1 MKKFLTVLTAGA
13 MALSLAACSSS
24 SSSSSAGSSQAASSG
39 SSSTAST
46 ASASSTGSGKR
57 VTLAKENDV
66 ISMDTS
72 YATDGM
78 SFEMIAATIEGLE
91 SMDKDGNPIPAIA
104 ESYDVSDD
112 ELTYT
117 FHLRDASWD
126 NGTPVT
132 ADDFVFAWEETVHNP
147 AAEYAYLYTQDGAC
161 VEGADDI
168 VYNEKTDGKLGIKAV
183 DDKTFEVKLSKK
195 CPYFVSLMTF
205 PVFYPINEEFFK
217 EQGDNYALTADGLL
231 ANGPYKLVDWT
242 KGSSLTLDKNESY
255 WDKDNVKVDGID
267 VKIVPEAS
275 TSALDFES
283 GNTDFTKLNSTLVD
297 KYKDNEAYTS
307 YLEGYLWYLQ
317 YNMAN
322 EYLANANIR
331 KAIGTI
337 VDREN
342 LVENVLKD
350 GSIAIGGF
358 VPQDFAAGPDGK
370 DYTDGAKK
378 FYTEVGDDAVKA
390 ATKFWEDGLKELG
403 KEGQSV
409 TLRLLY
415 EPADPAKPA
424 AEFIQSELQ
433 KLPGLTIEMVSQEKE
448 NRIELQKARDFDI
461 VLTRWGP
468 DYADPTTYLNL
479 MITGNSYNYGD
490 YTNSNYDQMMQDAA
504 DAATPEERWT
514 KLHEA
519 EELLMEDSPVVGIFQ
534 VGGASLVNPKVT
546 GIESHSFGVPYI
558 YKNLEKAD

>member
-1 MKKFLTVLTAGA
+1 MKKFLTVLTAGT

-24 SSSSSAGSSQAASSG
+24 SSSSSTGSGQSAA
-39 SSSTAST
+39 SSTASSAA
-46 ASASSTGSGKR
+46 ASATNTGTGKR

-91 SMDKDGNPIPAIA
+91 TMDKDGNPVPAIA

-117 FHLRDASWD
+117 FHLRDANWD

-132 ADDFVFAWEETVHNP
+132 ANDFVFAWEETVHNP
-147 AAEYAYLYTQDGAC
+147 AAEYSYLFTQDGAC

-168 VYNEKTDGKLGIKAV
+168 VYNEKTDGKLSIKAV

-231 ANGPYKLVDWT
+231 ANGPYKLTDWT
-242 KGSSLTLDKNESY
+242 KGASLTLDKNDAY

-317 YNMAN
+317 YNYAN

-337 VDREN
+337 IDREN

-370 DYTDGAKK
+370 DYTEGAKK
-378 FYTEVGDDAVKA
+378 FYSEVGDDAVKA

-403 KEGQSV
+403 KEGQPV

-448 NRIELQKARDFDI
+448 NRIELQKQRDFDI

-490 YTNSNYDQMMQDAA
+490 YSNKEYDEKMKEAA
-504 DAATPEERWT
+504 DAKTDEERW
-514 KLHEA
+514 KLLHEA
-519 EELLMEDSPVVGIFQ
+519 EEILMEDSPVIGVFQ
-534 VGGASLVNPKVT
+534 VGGASLIADNVT
-546 GIESHSFGVPYI
+546 GIENHSFGVPYL
-558 YKNLEKAD
+558 YKNLKKTAE

>member
-1 MKKFLTVLTAGA
+1 MKKFLTVLTAGT

-24 SSSSSAGSSQAASSG
+24 SSSSSTGSGQSAA
-39 SSSTAST
+39 SSTASSAA
-46 ASASSTGSGKR
+46 ASATNTGTGKR

-91 SMDKDGNPIPAIA
+91 TMDKDGNPVPAIA

-117 FHLRDASWD
+117 FHLRDANWD

-132 ADDFVFAWEETVHNP
+132 ANDFVFAWEETVHNP
-147 AAEYAYLYTQDGAC
+147 AAEYSYLFTQDGAC
-161 VEGADDI
+161 VEGANDI
-168 VYNEKTDGKLGIKAV
+168 VYNEKTDGKLSIKAV

-231 ANGPYKLVDWT
+231 ANGPYKLTDWT
-242 KGSSLTLDKNESY
+242 KGASLTLDKNDAY

-317 YNMAN
+317 YNYAN

-337 VDREN
+337 IDREN

-370 DYTDGAKK
+370 DYTEGAKK
-378 FYTEVGDDAVKA
+378 FYSEVGDDAVKA

-403 KEGQSV
+403 KEGQPV

-448 NRIELQKARDFDI
+448 NRIELQKQRDFDI

-490 YTNSNYDQMMQDAA
+490 YTNSNYDQMMEDAA
-504 DAATPEERWT
+504 NAATPEERWT

>member
-1 MKKFLTVLTAGA
+1 MKKLVTVLSAGA
-13 MALSLAACSSS
+13 MALSLAACGQ
-24 SSSSSAGSSQAASSG
+24 SSAPAST
-39 SSSTAST
+39 SSTASSAQSST
-46 ASASSTGSGKR
+46 ASASNASTGKR
-57 VTLAKENDV
+57 VSLAKENDV

-78 SFEMIAATIEGLE
+78 SFEMIAATVEGLE

-117 FHLRDASWD
+117 FHLRDANWD

-132 ADDFVFAWEETVHNP
+132 ADDFVFAWNTTVTNP
-147 AAEYAYLYTQDGAC
+147 AAEYSYLYTQDGAC
-161 VEGADDI
+161 VKNADEI
-168 VYNEKTDGKLGIKAV
+168 VYDGKTDEKLDIKAV
-183 DDKTFEVKLSKK
+183 DDKTFEVNLSKK

-217 EQGDNYALTADGLL
+217 EKGDSYALSAENLL
-231 ANGPYKLVDWT
+231 ANGPYKLVNWT
-242 KGSSLTLDKNESY
+242 KGTSLTLDKNESY
-255 WDKDNVKVDGID
+255 WDAANVNVDGID

-297 KYKDNEAYTS
+297 KYKDNPSYTS

-317 YNMAN
+317 YNLN
-322 EYLANANIR
+322 NKDLQNKNLR
-331 KAIGTI
+331 KAIATVI
-337 VDREN
+337 DREN
-342 LVENVLKD
+342 LVDNVLKD

-358 VPQDFAAGPDGK
+358 VPESFAAGPDGK

-378 FYTEVGDDAVKA
+378 FYTEVGDDGLKA
-390 ATKFWEDGLKELG
+390 AEKYWDEAKKELG
-403 KEGQSV
+403 VDSL
-409 TLRLLY
+409 TLKLLY
-415 EPADPAKPA
+415 EPADPSKPA

-461 VLTRWGP
+461 VLTRWDP

-490 YTNSNYDQMMQDAA
+490 YTNSEYDAMMQDAA
-504 DAATPEERWT
+504 NAANPEERWE
-514 KLHEA
+514 KLHQA

-534 VGGASLVNPKVT
+534 VGGASLVNQKVT

-558 YKNLEKAD
+558 YKNLKKAD

>member
-1 MKKFLTVLTAGA
+1 
-13 MALSLAACSSS
+13 
-24 SSSSSAGSSQAASSG
+24 
-39 SSSTAST
+39 
-46 ASASSTGSGKR
+46 
-57 VTLAKENDV
+57 
-66 ISMDTS
+66 
-72 YATDGM
+72 M

-91 SMDKDGNPIPAIA
+91 TMDKDGNPVPAIA

-117 FHLRDASWD
+117 FHLRDANWD

-132 ADDFVFAWEETVHNP
+132 ANDFVFAWEETVHNP
-147 AAEYAYLYTQDGAC
+147 AAEYSYLFTQDGAC

-168 VYNEKTDGKLGIKAV
+168 VYNEKTDGKLSIKAV

-231 ANGPYKLVDWT
+231 ANGPYKLTDWT
-242 KGSSLTLDKNESY
+242 KGASLTLDKNDAY

-317 YNMAN
+317 YNYAN

-337 VDREN
+337 IDREN

-370 DYTDGAKK
+370 DYTEGAKK
-378 FYTEVGDDAVKA
+378 FYSEVGDDAVKA

-403 KEGQSV
+403 KEGQPV

-448 NRIELQKARDFDI
+448 NRIEKQKARDFDI

-490 YTNSNYDQMMQDAA
+490 YHSEAYDAKMEEAA
-504 DAATPEERWT
+504 NAATPEERWT
-514 KLHEA
+514 ALQEA
-519 EELLMEDSPVVGIFQ
+519 EKILMEDSPVVGVFQ
-534 VGGASLVNPKVT
+534 VGGAALKNPKVT
-546 GIESHSFGVPYI
+546 GIEDHSFGVPYI
-558 YKNLEKAD
+558 YKNVKIEE

>member
-1 MKKFLTVLTAGA
+1 MKKLLSVLTAGT
-13 MALSLAACSSS
+13 MALSLAACSN
-24 SSSSSAGSSQAASSG
+24 
-39 SSSTAST
+39 SSSTTGS
-46 ASASSTGSGKR
+46 SAAPESSTGSSAETTSASAASTGKR

-78 SFEMIAATIEGLE
+78 SFEMIAATVEGLE
-91 SMDKDGNPIPAIA
+91 SMDKAGNPIPGIA

-117 FHLRDASWD
+117 FHLRDANWD

-132 ADDFVFAWEETVHNP
+132 ANDFVFAWEETVHNP
-147 AAEYAYLYTQDGAC
+147 SAEYSYLYTQDGAC
-161 VEGADDI
+161 IEGADEI
-168 VYNEKTDGKLGIKAV
+168 VYDQKEDGKLSIKAV

-217 EQGDNYALTADGLL
+217 EQGDNYALTADALL
-231 ANGPYKLVDWT
+231 ANGPYKLTDWT
-242 KGSSLTLDKNESY
+242 KGSSLTLDKNTSY
-255 WDKDNVKVDGID
+255 WDADNVKVDGID

-283 GNTDFTKLNSTLVD
+283 GNTDITKLNSTLVD
-297 KYKDNEAYTS
+297 KYKDSESYTS

-317 YNMAN
+317 FNYAN

-331 KAIGTI
+331 KAIGTVI
-337 VDREN
+337 DRVD
-342 LVENVLKD
+342 LVDNVLKD

-370 DYTDGAKK
+370 DYSEGAEK
-378 FYTEVGDDAVKA
+378 FFTAVGQDAVDA
-390 ATKFWEDGLKELG
+390 ATKYWEDGLKELG
-403 KEGQSV
+403 KEGESV
-409 TLRLLY
+409 TLSLLY
-415 EPADPAKPA
+415 EPADPSKPA
-424 AEFIQSELQ
+424 AEYIQSQLQ

-448 NRIELQKARDFDI
+448 NRIEKQKARDFDI

-479 MITGNSYNYGD
+479 MLEGNSYNYGD
-490 YTNSNYDQMMQDAA
+490 YVNPAYDALITDAA
-504 DAATPEERWT
+504 NAATPEERWE

-519 EELLMEDSPVVGIFQ
+519 EKLLMEDAPVIGVFQ
-534 VGGASLVNPKVT
+534 VGGATLVNPKVT

>member
-1 MKKFLTVLTAGA
+1 MKKLLSVLTAGT
-13 MALSLAACSSS
+13 MALSLAACSN
-24 SSSSSAGSSQAASSG
+24 
-39 SSSTAST
+39 SSSTTGS
-46 ASASSTGSGKR
+46 SAAPESSTGSSAETTSASAASTGKR

-78 SFEMIAATIEGLE
+78 SFEMIAATVEGLE
-91 SMDKDGNPIPAIA
+91 SMDKAGNPIPGIA

-117 FHLRDASWD
+117 FHLRDANWD

-132 ADDFVFAWEETVHNP
+132 ANDFVFAWEETVHNP
-147 AAEYAYLYTQDGAC
+147 SAEYSYLYTQDGAC
-161 VEGADDI
+161 IEGADEI
-168 VYNEKTDGKLGIKAV
+168 VYDQKEDGKLSIKAV

-217 EQGDNYALTADGLL
+217 EQGDNYALTADALL
-231 ANGPYKLVDWT
+231 ANGPYKLTDWT
-242 KGSSLTLDKNESY
+242 KGSSLTLDKNTSY
-255 WDKDNVKVDGID
+255 WDADNVKVDGID

-297 KYKDNEAYTS
+297 KYKDSESYTS

-317 YNMAN
+317 FNYAN

-331 KAIGTI
+331 KAIGTVI
-337 VDREN
+337 DRVD
-342 LVENVLKD
+342 LVDNVLKD

-370 DYTDGAKK
+370 DYSEGAEK
-378 FYTEVGDDAVKA
+378 FFTAVGQDAVDA
-390 ATKFWEDGLKELG
+390 ATKYWEDGLKELG
-403 KEGQSV
+403 KEGESV
-409 TLRLLY
+409 TLSLLY
-415 EPADPAKPA
+415 EPADPSKPA
-424 AEFIQSELQ
+424 AEYIQSQLQ

-448 NRIELQKARDFDI
+448 NRIEKQKARDFDI

-479 MITGNSYNYGD
+479 MLEGNSYNYGD
-490 YTNSNYDQMMQDAA
+490 YVNPAYDALITDAA
-504 DAATPEERWT
+504 NAATPEERWE

-519 EELLMEDSPVVGIFQ
+519 EKLLMEDAPVIGVFQ
-534 VGGASLVNPKVT
+534 VGGATLVNPKVT

>member
-147 AAEYAYLYTQDGAC
+147 AAEYAYLYTQDGVC

>member
-1 MKKFLTVLTAGA
+1 MKKFLTVLTAGT

-24 SSSSSAGSSQAASSG
+24 SSSSSTGSGQSAA
-39 SSSTAST
+39 SSTASSAA
-46 ASASSTGSGKR
+46 ASATNTGTGKR

-91 SMDKDGNPIPAIA
+91 TMDKDGNPVPAIA

-117 FHLRDASWD
+117 FHLRDANWD

-132 ADDFVFAWEETVHNP
+132 ANDFVFAWEETVHNP
-147 AAEYAYLYTQDGAC
+147 AAEYSYLFTQDGAC

-168 VYNEKTDGKLGIKAV
+168 VYNEKTDGKLSIKAV

-231 ANGPYKLVDWT
+231 ANGPYKLTDWT
-242 KGSSLTLDKNESY
+242 KGASLTLDKNDAY

-317 YNMAN
+317 YNYAN

-337 VDREN
+337 IDREN

-370 DYTDGAKK
+370 DYTEGAKK
-378 FYTEVGDDAVKA
+378 FYSEVGDDAVKA

-403 KEGQSV
+403 KEGQPV

-448 NRIELQKARDFDI
+448 NRIELQKQRDFDI

-490 YTNSNYDQMMQDAA
+490 YTNSNYDQMMEDAA
-504 DAATPEERWT
+504 NAATPEERWT
-514 KLHEA
+514 KLHEP

>member
-1 MKKFLTVLTAGA
+1 MKKLLSVLTAGT
-13 MALSLAACSSS
+13 MALSLAACSN
-24 SSSSSAGSSQAASSG
+24 
-39 SSSTAST
+39 SSSTTGS
-46 ASASSTGSGKR
+46 SAAPESSTGSSAASATATTSSSGKR

-78 SFEMIAATIEGLE
+78 SFEMIAATVEGLE
-91 SMDKDGNPIPAIA
+91 TMDKAGNPIPGIA
-104 ESYDVSDD
+104 ESYDISDD

-117 FHLRDASWD
+117 FHLRDANWD

-132 ADDFVFAWEETVHNP
+132 ANDFVFAWEETVHNP
-147 AAEYAYLYTQDGAC
+147 SAEYSYLYTQDGAC
-161 VEGADDI
+161 VQGADEI
-168 VYNEKTDGKLGIKAV
+168 VYDQKEDGKLGIQAV

-231 ANGPYKLVDWT
+231 ANGPYKLTDWT
-242 KGSSLTLDKNESY
+242 KGSSLTLDKNASY
-255 WDKDNVKVDGID
+255 WDADNVKVDGID

-297 KYKDNEAYTS
+297 KYKDSESYTS

-317 YNMAN
+317 FNYAN

-331 KAIGTI
+331 KALGTVI
-337 VDREN
+337 DRVD
-342 LVENVLKD
+342 LVDNVLKD

-370 DYTDGAKK
+370 DYSEGAEK
-378 FYTEVGDDAVKA
+378 FFTAVGQDAVDA
-390 ATKFWEDGLKELG
+390 ATKYWEDGLKELG
-403 KEGQSV
+403 KEGESV
-409 TLRLLY
+409 TLSLLY
-415 EPADPAKPA
+415 EPADPSKPA
-424 AEFIQSELQ
+424 AEFIQSQLQ

-448 NRIELQKARDFDI
+448 NRIEKQKARDFDI

-479 MITGNSYNYGD
+479 MLEGNSYNYGD
-490 YTNSNYDQMMQDAA
+490 YVNPAYDALITDAA
-504 DAATPEERWT
+504 NAATPEERWE

-519 EELLMEDSPVVGIFQ
+519 EKLLMEDAPVVGVFQ

>member
-1 MKKFLTVLTAGA
+1 MKKFLTVLTAGT

-24 SSSSSAGSSQAASSG
+24 SSSSSTGSGQSAA
-39 SSSTAST
+39 SSTASST
-46 ASASSTGSGKR
+46 AASATNTGTGKR

-91 SMDKDGNPIPAIA
+91 TMDKDGNPVPAIA

-117 FHLRDASWD
+117 FHLRDANWD

-132 ADDFVFAWEETVHNP
+132 ANDFVFAWEETVHNP
-147 AAEYAYLYTQDGAC
+147 AAEYSYLFTQDGAC

-168 VYNEKTDGKLGIKAV
+168 VYNEKTDGKLSIKAV

-231 ANGPYKLVDWT
+231 ANGPYKLTDWT
-242 KGSSLTLDKNESY
+242 KGASLTLDKNDAY

-317 YNMAN
+317 YNYAN

-337 VDREN
+337 IDREN

-370 DYTDGAKK
+370 DYTEGAKK
-378 FYTEVGDDAVKA
+378 FYSEVGDDAVKA

-403 KEGQSV
+403 KEGQPV

-448 NRIELQKARDFDI
+448 NRIELQKQRDFDI

-490 YTNSNYDQMMQDAA
+490 YTNSNYDQMMEDAA
-504 DAATPEERWT
+504 NAATPEERWT

>member
-1 MKKFLTVLTAGA
+1 MKKFLTVLAAGA
-13 MALSLAACSSS
+13 MGLSLVAC
-24 SSSSSAGSSQAASSG
+24 SSG
-39 SSSTAST
+39 SSTG
-46 ASASSTGSGKR
+46 SAADGSESAGSGKR
-57 VTLAKENDV
+57 VSLAKENDV
-66 ISMDTS
+66 ISMDST

-91 SMDKDGNPIPAIA
+91 TMDKEGNPIPAMA
-104 ESYDVSDD
+104 ESYDISDD

-117 FHLRDASWD
+117 FHIRDANWD

-132 ADDFVFAWEETVHNP
+132 ADDFVFAWNYTVKNP
-147 AAEYAYLYTQDGAC
+147 AAEYAYLFTQDGAC
-161 VEGADDI
+161 IENADAI
-168 VYNEKTDGKLGIKAV
+168 VYDGKTDETLGVTAV
-183 DDKTFEVKLSKK
+183 DDKTLEVKLSKK

-205 PVFYPINEEFFK
+205 PVFYPVNQAFFE
-217 EQGDNYALTADGLL
+217 EQGTNYALKPEALL
-231 ANGPYKLVDWT
+231 ANGPYKLVARTDGT
-242 KGSSLTLDKNESY
+242 SLTFDKNESY

-297 KYKDNEAYTS
+297 KYKDSDAYTS

-317 YNMAN
+317 YNMNN
-322 EYLANANIR
+322 EYLKNANLR
-331 KAIGTI
+331 KAIATV
-337 VDREN
+337 VDRED
-342 LVENVLKD
+342 LVDNVLKD

-358 VPQDFAAGPDGK
+358 VPEAFAAGPDGK

-378 FYTEVGDDAVKA
+378 FYTEIGD
-390 ATKFWEDGLKELG
+390 DGLKAAEEYWNKAKEELG
-403 KEGQSV
+403 VDSI

-415 EPADPAKPA
+415 EPSDPAKPA
-424 AEFIQSELQ
+424 AEFIQSEIE
-433 KLPGLTIEMVSQEKE
+433 KLPGLKLEMVSQEKE
-448 NRIELQKARDFDI
+448 ARIELQKNRDFDI

-479 MITGNSYNYGD
+479 MITGNAYNYGD
-490 YTNSNYDQMMQDAA
+490 YTNPDYDAIMAEAA
-504 DAATPEERWT
+504 EAPTPEDRWEL
-514 KLHEA
+514 LHKA
-519 EELLMEDSPVVGIFQ
+519 EELLMEDSPVVGVFQ
-534 VGGASLVNPKVT
+534 VGGATLVNQKVS

>member
-1 MKKFLTVLTAGA
+1 MKKLLSILTSGA
-13 MALSLAACSSS
+13 LALSLAACSSS
-24 SSSSSAGSSQAASSG
+24 SASTSSTTGSSAAGSSTADATSTSS
-39 SSSTAST
+39 
-46 ASASSTGSGKR
+46 GSGKR

-78 SFEMIAATIEGLE
+78 SFEMIAATVEGLE
-91 SMDKDGNPIPAIA
+91 SMDKDGSPIPAIA

-117 FHLRDASWD
+117 FHLRDANWD

-132 ADDFVFAWEETVHNP
+132 ANDFVFAWEETVHSP
-147 AAEYAYLYTQDGAC
+147 AAEYSYLFTQDGAC
-161 VEGADDI
+161 IEGADDI

-217 EQGDNYALTADGLL
+217 EQGENYAQTAEGLL

-242 KGSSLTLDKNESY
+242 EGASLTLDKNTEY
-255 WDKDNVKVDGID
+255 WDADNVKVDGID

-297 KYKDNEAYTS
+297 KYKDSDSYTS

-317 YNMAN
+317 YNFAN

-331 KAIGTI
+331 KAIATVI
-337 VDREN
+337 DRTDLVD
-342 LVENVLKD
+342 NVLKD

-358 VPQDFAAGPDGK
+358 VPKDFATGPDGK
-370 DYTDGAKK
+370 DYTDGAEK
-378 FYTEVGDDAVKA
+378 FYTEVGQDAVDA
-390 ATKFWEDGLKELG
+390 ATKFWEEGLKELG
-403 KEGQSV
+403 KEGENV
-409 TLRLLY
+409 TLSLLY
-415 EPADPAKPA
+415 EPADPSKPA
-424 AEFIQSELQ
+424 AEFIQSQLQ
-433 KLPGLTIEMVSQEKE
+433 QLPGLTIEMVSQEKE
-448 NRIELQKARDFDI
+448 NRIEKQKARDFDI

-479 MITGNSYNYGD
+479 MVTGNSYNYGD
-490 YTNSNYDQMMQDAA
+490 YSNPAYDAMIKDAA
-504 DAATPEERWT
+504 DAATPEERWE

-519 EELLMEDSPVVGIFQ
+519 EKLLMEDSPVVGIFQ
-534 VGGASLVNPKVT
+534 VGGATLNNPKVK

>member
-1 MKKFLTVLTAGA
+1 MKKLLSVLTCGA
-13 MALSLAACSSS
+13 MVFSLAACGSDSKPA
-24 SSSSSAGSSQAASSG
+24 SSASG
-39 SSSTAST
+39 SETASSTAGT
-46 ASASSTGSGKR
+46 ATGSGKR

-78 SFEMIAATIEGLE
+78 SFEMIAATVEGLE

-104 ESYDVSDD
+104 ESYDVSED

-132 ADDFVFAWEETVHNP
+132 ANDFVFAWNETVKNP
-147 AAEYAYLYTQDGAC
+147 AAEYSYLYTQDGAC
-161 VEGADDI
+161 VKNADAI
-168 VYNEKTDGKLGIKAV
+168 VFDGKTDQDLGIKAV
-183 DDKTFEVKLSKK
+183 DDKTFEVSLSKK
-195 CPYFVSLMTF
+195 CPYFISLMTF
-205 PVFYPINEEFFK
+205 PVFYPINQEFFEEK
-217 EQGDNYALTADGLL
+217 GDSYALTADDLL
-231 ANGPYKLVDWT
+231 ANGPFKLTDWT
-242 KGSSLTLDKNESY
+242 KGTSLTLDKNESY
-255 WDKDNVKVDGID
+255 WDKDNVHVDGID

-297 KYKDNEAYTS
+297 KYKDSDSYTS

-317 YNMAN
+317 YNLN
-322 EYLANANIR
+322 NKDLQNVNLR
-331 KAIGTI
+331 KAIATVI
-337 VDREN
+337 DRTN
-342 LVENVLKD
+342 LTENVLKD

-358 VPQDFAAGPDGK
+358 VPEAFATGPDGK
-370 DYTDGAKK
+370 DYSETAKK
-378 FYTEVGDDAVKA
+378 FYTEVG
-390 ATKFWEDGLKELG
+390 EDGLKAATEYWDKAKQELG
-403 KEGQSV
+403 VDSL

-448 NRIELQKARDFDI
+448 NRIEMQKARDFDI

-490 YTNSNYDQMMQDAA
+490 YSNPEYDAMMEDAA
-504 DAATPEERWT
+504 NAATPEERWE
-514 KLHEA
+514 KLHQA

-534 VGGASLVNPKVT
+534 VGGATLVNQKVT
-546 GIESHSFGVPYI
+546 GVESHSFGVPYI
-558 YKNLEKAD
+558 YKNLSKAD